1 MVHQTT
7 DQYLKEV
14 LEKKY
19 DEFRLDRRFYR
30 MGQEKIC
37 PVCKEHLDPE
47 EKCTCWRIKKNRD
60 AIASFLLGGTTV
72 MNILTTD
79 NILFEKAVIRYLKDD
94 CVEVFIQ
101 DGTDRVLSIDYE
113 KIQEISQEDI

>member
-113 KIQEISQEDI
+113 KIQEIS

>member
-1 MVHQTT
+1 MIHQTT
-7 DQYLKEV
+7 DQYLKDV
-14 LEKKY
+14 LGKKY
-19 DEFRLDRRFYR
+19 DKFRLDRRFY
-30 MGQEKIC
+30 MGQERVC

-47 EKCTCWRIKKNRD
+47 EKCSCWRIKKNRD
-60 AIASFLLGGTTV
+60 AIASFLLGGRRM

-79 NILFEKAVIRYLKDD
+79 DVLFEKVVIRHLKDD

-113 KIQEISQEDI
+113 KIQEIS

>member
-1 MVHQTT
+1 MIHQTT

-14 LEKKY
+14 LGKKY
-19 DEFRLDRRFYR
+19 DEFRLDRRIY
-30 MGQEKIC
+30 MGQERVC

-47 EKCTCWRIKKNRD
+47 EKCTCWKIKKNRD
-60 AIASFLLGGTTV
+60 AIASFLLGETT
-72 MNILTTD
+72 MINILTVD
-79 NILFEKAVIRYLKDD
+79 NVLFEKAVIRYLKDD

-113 KIQEISQEDI
+113 KIQEIS

>member
-1 MVHQTT
+1 
-7 DQYLKEV
+7 
-14 LEKKY
+14 
-19 DEFRLDRRFYR
+19 
-30 MGQEKIC
+30 
-37 PVCKEHLDPE
+37 
-47 EKCTCWRIKKNRD
+47 
-60 AIASFLLGGTTV
+60 

-113 KIQEISQEDI
+113 KIQEIS